1 MLRLVIASAALL
13 VALDVARGSTL
24 DDMELRSNVET
35 LIRGSATTANLHL
48 KIDVREGV
56 ANPQGVVHDLQQ
68 ADDVVLLASKV
79 KGIVGVDRSGLR
91 LEYSGP
97 GDEAVAAAIRRTIA
111 EIPRYTSATI
121 AIDVASGVVTMTGAM
136 KNASWR
142 EDLRKLCGAVEGV
155 IDVVDRIESPE
166 TTDVRIQKA
175 LDAVFGARV
184 TPRFPGRVSA
194 TVVGGQVTLEG
205 RVPRL
210 FEKNAAERHA
220 WGINGVRRV
229 DNRLELGSGTTL
241 RVIEP

>member
-1 MLRLVIASAALL
+1 VLIFIVLTATAGVGAA
-13 VALDVARGSTL
+13 TL
-24 DDMELRSNVET
+24 EDMELRSNVET

-48 KIDVREGV
+48 KIDVREAV

-97 GDEAVAAAIRRTIA
+97 GDEAVAAAIRRTIS

-121 AIDVASGVVTMTGAM
+121 AIDVASGVVTLTGAM

-166 TTDVRIQKA
+166 TPDVRIQKA
-175 LDAVFGARV
+175 LDGVFGARV

-194 TVVGGQVTLEG
+194 TVSGGQVTLEG

-210 FEKNAAERHA
+210 FEKDAAERHA

>member
-1 MLRLVIASAALL
+1 VLIFIVLTATAGVGAA
-13 VALDVARGSTL
+13 TL
-24 DDMELRSNVET
+24 EDMELRSNVET

-48 KIDVREGV
+48 KIDVREAV

-97 GDEAVAAAIRRTIA
+97 GDDAVAAAIRRSIS

-121 AIDVASGVVTMTGAM
+121 AIDVASGVVTLTGAM